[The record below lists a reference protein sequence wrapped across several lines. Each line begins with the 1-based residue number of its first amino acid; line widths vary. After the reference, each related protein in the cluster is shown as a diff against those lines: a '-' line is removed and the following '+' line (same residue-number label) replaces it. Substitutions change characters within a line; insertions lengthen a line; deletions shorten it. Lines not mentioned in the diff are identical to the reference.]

1 MLMLKVPKYPISV
14 IDFHGTDDDTIP
26 YDVNS
31 PECVGE
37 GPQGNSI
44 FTKII
49 QDKTHFHIVWPFH
62 GGPFRNP
69 DCV

>member
-1 MLMLKVPKYPISV
+1 MLMVKVPKYPISV

-37 GPQGNSI
+37 GPQGKSI
-44 FTKII
+44 FTNII
-49 QDKTHFHIVWPFH
+49 KEKKDFHIVWPFH